1 MTEGHVKVGLFLT
14 NQHPPGTDMAH
25 KLDEQLAMLRYA
37 RDSGWDSV
45 WAGQHYLG
53 EDFAML
59 QPAPFLGR
67 LAADAGDMTLG
78 LGIMLLALQNPVD
91 VAETVVSLDAV
102 CGGRFVFGVGLGYRD
117 VEYDAFG
124 VDRGERLHRF
134 TENLRITTALLRG
147 ERVSADLPWCRLDDV
162 KLAVTSVQEPSP
174 PLWMAAN
181 SDGAVRRAAR
191 SADTWMINPHA
202 RLETVGRQ
210 VELFGSERAAAGRSP
225 ARELPAVKEIF
236 CGPDRATALEMAR
249 PHLENKYKVYANWGQ
264 DKVLPGKESFDI
276 PFAELEEDRFI
287 IGSPDECLARLL
299 PWREQLGVDHF
310 ILRTHWSGMPLED
323 TLASMRLLSDEVVP
337 ELRRAVPATTDAP

>member
-1 MTEGHVKVGLFLT
+1 MRDNHVKVGLFLT
-14 NQHPPGTDMAH
+14 NQHPPGANMAH
-25 KLDEQLAMLRYA
+25 KLDEQLEMLRCA
-37 RDSGWDSV
+37 RDNGWDSV

-59 QPAPFLGR
+59 QPGPFLGR
-67 LAADAGDMTLG
+67 LAGEAGDMTLG

-91 VAETVVSLDAV
+91 VAESVATLDAV

-124 VDRGERLHRF
+124 VHRGDRLHRF
-134 TENLRITTALLRG
+134 TENLRIATALLRG

-162 KLAVTSVQEPSP
+162 KLAVTPVQVSGP

-191 SADTWMINPHA
+191 TADTWLINPHA
-202 RLETVGRQ
+202 RLETVVRQ
-210 VELFGSERAAAGRSP
+210 VELFAGERAAAGRPP
-225 ARELPAVKEIF
+225 AQELPAVKEIF

-264 DKVLPGKESFDI
+264 DKVLPGTESFDI
-276 PFAELEEDRFI
+276 PFAELEEDRFV
-287 IGSPDECLARLL
+287 IGSPDECLTRLL

-323 TLASMRLLSDEVVP
+323 TLTSMRLLSDEVLP
-337 ELRRAVPATTDAP
+337 ELRRAVPAATGA